1 MYLVK
6 RPAVNIHAAASLRI
20 NKKQLMRRSGN
31 NIRISI
37 NNVTVSYSDHGAE
50 NAPAIIL
57 IHGFPFNKSMWNGQI
72 EALKDNFRVIAYDIR
87 GHGNSE
93 PGIDE
98 FFMELFVNDLLH
110 FMDVLKIDKA
120 ILCGLSLGGY
130 IALNAVLKFPDRFDA
145 LILNDTQCIADTPEI
160 KETRCTAII
169 RIKEKGVEQYAD
181 EIIKKLFASESF
193 IKKRNIIAEVKEMI
207 INTPKL
213 TLSNTLHALAERKET
228 CTRLPEIKIPVLI
241 MVGKEDKITPIAAA
255 QQMHELIKDSH
266 LQIIPHAGHV
276 TNLENPT
283 TFNSQ
288 LVNFLDMVGKKSFCL
303 SDMNVS

>member
-1 MYLVK
+1 MK
-6 RPAVNIHAAASLRI
+6 
-20 NKKQLMRRSGN
+20 LMRHTGN
-31 NIRISI
+31 NIGII
-37 NNVTVSYSDHGAE
+37 VNNLTVSYSDHGPDD
-50 NAPAIIL
+50 APVIIF

-87 GHGNSE
+87 GHGNSD
-93 PGIDE
+93 PGIDD
-98 FFMELFVNDLLH
+98 FSIELFVIDLLRL
-110 FMDVLKIDKA
+110 MEKLKLEKS

-130 IALNAVLKFPDRFDA
+130 IALNTVLKYPDRFDG

-193 IKKRNIIAEVKEMI
+193 IKKRNMIAEVKEMI

-288 LVNFLDMVGKKSFCL
+288 LVNFLDMVGKKSFCV
-303 SDMNVS
+303 SDTNGS